1 MTMKISIITVFP
13 ELHTTFLATSI
24 IGRACERGLVS
35 VRTLRLADFCAPK
48 ERIDEPV
55 VGPGAGMIIK
65 PEVIER
71 TITACENDW
80 GHGYKIFFSPQGTK
94 LTQRYLQ
101 AMAAQILN
109 APEAPSTASECV
121 AETSAN
127 VSPHLILIC
136 SRYEGIDARV
146 EHHYADAVI
155 SIGDYVITGGDIPAQ
170 IFLEGLLRLLPGVV
184 GKQESVTEESFSG
197 SLLDYPEYGL
207 PVEWNGKRIPE
218 IVQSGNH
225 AAIKQWRTQQA
236 LHNTLNRRFDWFAS
250 AQPSAEECQQAL
262 KTIPPHYVA
271 LMHTQVKLKDGTVGT
286 TSITS
291 IDLHDTARSCATY
304 GIKNFF
310 MVTPLVDQQAII
322 ATFLDFWRSDFGK
335 NYNQSRYHA
344 VSKVQPAL
352 NFDEV
357 ITAITT
363 REGKAPLVI
372 ATSAKEYA
380 HVSTIDFTQ
389 QGKVWQHDR
398 PVLLLFGTGQ
408 GLDDALIEKC
418 DYLLVPVCGM
428 TDYNHLSVRSAIAIV
443 LDRWLGLHPQN
454 SFCQKNK

>member
-1 MTMKISIITVFP
+1 MKISIITVFP

-24 IGRACERGLVS
+24 VGRACERNLVT

-71 TITACENDW
+71 AISACENDW
-80 GHGYKIFFSPQGTK
+80 GHGYKIFFSPQGTR

-101 AMAAQILN
+101 TMAAQILN
-109 APEAPSTASECV
+109 SSADGLEPSPRLRPTGETADIS
-121 AETSAN
+121 SQ

-146 EHHYADAVI
+146 EQHYADAII
-155 SIGDYVITGGDIPAQ
+155 SIGDYVVTGGDIPAQ

-184 GKQESVTEESFSG
+184 GKQESVTEESFSRA
-197 SLLDYPEYGL
+197 LLDYPEYGL
-207 PVEWNGKRIPE
+207 PVEWKGMRIPE

-225 AAIKQWRTQQA
+225 AAIKKWRTQQA
-236 LHNTLNRRFDWFAS
+236 LRTTLSRRFDWFAS
-250 AQPSAEECQQAL
+250 SQPTPEECASAL
-262 KTIPPHYVA
+262 QTIPPHYVA

-357 ITAITT
+357 ISAITT
-363 REGKAPLVI
+363 LEGKTPLVI

-380 HVSTIDFTQ
+380 HVSKIDFTQ
-389 QGKVWQHDR
+389 QGTVWQHDR

-418 DYLLVPVCGM
+418 DYLLTPVSGM
-428 TDYNHLSVRSAIAIV
+428 TAYNHLSVRSAIAIV
-443 LDRWLGLHPQN
+443 LDRWLGLHQQN
-454 SFCQKNK
+454 N